1 VAVQQAARSREY
13 SMTFKDSLRTR
24 DFVVT
29 AHVNMA
35 EAPDAESLL
44 RQGEILRPAV
54 DAVQLTDSTQMH
66 MSGIAAAALLIQ
78 QGIDPIVHMN
88 CRDRNRIALQ
98 KDLIGAA
105 ALGVSSVLVMRGKKI
120 QDSKKLGVRN
130 VFDTPA
136 LEFMAYI
143 QGLKQD
149 EDASIASDFL
159 VGANAEIF
167 DPAADWEPK
176 NLIRKCD
183 AGTNFVQ
190 LQICFDMGVLRNY
203 MARIVASKLTHRV
216 NFIMALSPLP
226 SADVARWVR
235 DNVKGALVPESVIER
250 VEQAS
255 DPEREGI
262 EICAE
267 LLQEL
272 TTIPGVSGANL
283 LTLGKLEMIP
293 AAIDASGVRS
303 M

>member
-1 VAVQQAARSREY
+1 
-13 SMTFKDSLRTR
+13 MTFKDSLKTK

-35 EAPDAESLL
+35 EAPGAESLI
-44 RQGEILRPAV
+44 RQGEVLRPAV
-54 DAVQLTDSTQMH
+54 DAVQLTDSTRIH
-66 MSGIAAAALLIQ
+66 MSGIAAAALLLQ
-78 QGIDPIVHMN
+78 HGIDPIVHMN
-88 CRDRNRIALQ
+88 CRDRNRIALK

-105 ALGVSSVLVMRGKKI
+105 ALGVTSVLVMRGMKI
-120 QDSKKLGVRN
+120 PDSLKLGVRN

-136 LEFMAYI
+136 LEFMAHI
-143 QGLKQD
+143 QNLKQD
-149 EDASIASDFL
+149 ENALPASDFMI
-159 VGANAEIF
+159 GANAEVF
-167 DPAADWEPK
+167 DPDADWTPK

-183 AGTNFVQ
+183 AGVNFIQ
-190 LQICFDMGVLRNY
+190 LQICFDMDVARNY
-203 MARIVASKLTHRV
+203 MARIVASKLTQRA

-235 DNVKGALVPESVIER
+235 DNVRGALVPEPIIER
-250 VEQAS
+250 LEQTS
-255 DPEREGI
+255 DPESEGI

-283 LTLGKLEMIP
+283 LTLGNLEAIP

-303 M
+303 S

>member
-1 VAVQQAARSREY
+1 
-13 SMTFKDSLRTR
+13 MTFKDALRTN

-29 AHVNMA
+29 AHVNMT

-66 MSGIAAAALLIQ
+66 MSGIAAAALLLQ

-88 CRDRNRIALQ
+88 CRDRNRIAMQ

-105 ALGVSSVLVMRGKKI
+105 ALGVTSVLVMRGKTI
-120 QDSKKLGVRN
+120 PERENLGVRN
-130 VFDTPA
+130 VFDMPA

-143 QGLKQD
+143 QSLKQA
-149 EDASIASDFL
+149 ENASLFSDFL
-159 VGANAEIF
+159 VGANAEVF
-167 DPAADWEPK
+167 DPDADWTPR
-176 NLIRKCD
+176 NLIRKSD

-216 NFIMALSPLP
+216 NFLMALSPLP
-226 SADVARWVR
+226 SADAARWVR
-235 DNVKGALVPESVIER
+235 DNVKGALVPKSVIER
-250 VEQAS
+250 MEQAS
-255 DPEREGI
+255 DPECEGI

-267 LLQEL
+267 LLREL

-283 LTLGKLEMIP
+283 LTLGKLETIP
-293 AAIDASGVRS
+293 AAIDASGVRP